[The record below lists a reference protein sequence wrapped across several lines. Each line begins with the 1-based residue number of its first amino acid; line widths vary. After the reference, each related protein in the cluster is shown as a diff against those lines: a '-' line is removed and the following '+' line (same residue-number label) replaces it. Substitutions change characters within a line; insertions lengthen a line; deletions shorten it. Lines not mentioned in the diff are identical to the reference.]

1 MAGMD
6 VETLRAV
13 DLFAALDAEQ
23 LAWLAQAGVELAL
36 ADGEV
41 LFRDGEA
48 ADAFFVLL
56 DGELA
61 FSTTDHSGREQF
73 LTRHVR
79 HAHSVAGQDVGLAEA
94 DHDGKPHAAHEFTGE
109 LPLLANGD
117 YMATAVAVG
126 PTCVL
131 RYDKPQFFE
140 MLVRCP
146 QVCTVLLPVLA
157 WRIHASEVAV
167 RRRATLEALG
177 TLAAG
182 LAHELNNPA
191 AAVARS
197 AAELADMLPQ
207 LLNDCAGLGHRA
219 EPAELTAVTESI
231 DEIRTR
237 APLRAVDPLD
247 AMDATDEVTDWLLD
261 RDIDSS
267 LADDLVQCGLRLGDL
282 EALATRLRPDVTA
295 PAVEVVAGSLRAHA
309 TVAEVVGATGR
320 ISALIASTKAYSDLD
335 RAAERDEVDVVE
347 GIEATL
353 TMLVAKL
360 SGIRVVRDYRDG
372 LPRISARP
380 SELNQV
386 WTNLVDNAV
395 DAMPDG
401 GTLTITAGGVCDDLL
416 VEFRDTG
423 CGVPPAAMPR
433 LFQPFFTTKDVGRG
447 TGLGLYLSHEIVTRR
462 HGGAISVSS
471 EPGDTRFCV
480 RLPVRPGGRA

>member
-13 DLFAALDAEQ
+13 DLFAALDVAQ
-23 LAWLAQAGVELAL
+23 LAWLAQAGAELVL
-36 ADGEV
+36 ADGDV
-41 LFRDGEA
+41 LFRDGSR

-56 DGELA
+56 EGELA

-79 HAHSVAGQDVGLAEA
+79 HAHAVADVGRAET

-109 LPLLANGD
+109 LPLLANAD

-126 PTCVL
+126 PTRVL
-131 RYDKPQFFE
+131 RYAKPEFFE

-157 WRIHASEVAV
+157 WRIHASEVAA
-167 RRRATLEALG
+167 RRRDTLEALG

-197 AAELADMLPQ
+197 AAELADLLPQ
-207 LLNDCAGLGHRA
+207 LLQDRSCLGNRA
-219 EPAELTAVTESI
+219 LPTELTAVNTAI
-231 DEIRTR
+231 DDVR
-237 APLRAVDPLD
+237 ARSRLRAVDPLD
-247 AMDATDEVTDWLLD
+247 AMDATDAVVDWLLD
-261 RDIDSS
+261 RDITSS
-267 LADDLVQCGLRLGDL
+267 LADDLVECGLRVGDL
-282 EALATRLRPDVTA
+282 DALSTQLRPDVTGS
-295 PAVEVVAGSLRAHA
+295 AVEVVAGSLRAHA
-309 TVAEVVGATGR
+309 TVAEVIGATSR

-360 SGIRVVRDYRDG
+360 AGIRVVRDYRAG
-372 LPRISARP
+372 LPTISARP

-395 DAMPDG
+395 DAMPSG

-423 CGVPPAAMPR
+423 CGVPPDVVPR
-433 LFQPFFTTKDVGRG
+433 IFQPFFTTKDVGRG

>member
-1 MAGMD
+1 ME
-6 VETLRAV
+6 VETLRGIT
-13 DLFAALDAEQ
+13 LFAALDDDQ
-23 LAWLAQAGVELAL
+23 LAWLARAGVERSL
-36 ADGEV
+36 ADGDV
-41 LFRDGEA
+41 LFRDGDR
-48 ADAFFVLL
+48 ADAFYVLV

-79 HAHSVAGQDVGLAEA
+79 HANSLGDQGIGRAET

-109 LPLLANGD
+109 LPLLADAD

-126 PTCVL
+126 PTRVL
-131 RYDKPQFFE
+131 RYAKPEFFE

-157 WRIHASEVAV
+157 WRIHASEVAA
-167 RRRATLEALG
+167 RRRDTLEALG

-197 AAELADMLPQ
+197 AGELADLFPQ
-207 LLNDCAGLGHRA
+207 LLRDCSCLGRRA
-219 EPAELTAVTESI
+219 EPDELTAVNETI
-231 DEIRTR
+231 DEIRNR
-237 APLRAVDPLD
+237 VPLRAVDALD
-247 AMDATDEVTDWLLD
+247 AMDAVDEVTDWLDD
-261 RDIDSS
+261 RGIDPGT
-267 LADDLVQCGLRLGDL
+267 LADDLVECGLRVADL
-282 EALATRLRPDVTA
+282 ESLAGRLRPEVVG
-295 PAVEVVAGSLRAHA
+295 PAAEVVAGSLRGHA
-309 TVAEVVGATGR
+309 TVAEVVGATAR
-320 ISALIASTKAYSDLD
+320 ICALIASTKAYSDMD

-353 TMLVAKL
+353 TMLAPKL
-360 SGIRVVRDYRDG
+360 STVHVVRDYRPG

-395 DAMPDG
+395 DAMSG
-401 GTLTITAGGVCDDLL
+401 VGTLTITADGVGDDLL

-423 CGVPPAAMPR
+423 SGVSAAAMPR

-447 TGLGLYLSHEIVTRR
+447 TGLGLYLSHEIVARR
-462 HGGAISVSS
+462 HAGAISVSS

>member
-1 MAGMD
+1 MNVD
-6 VETLRAV
+6 TLRGIA
-13 DLFAALDAEQ
+13 LFAALDSSQ
-23 LAWLAQAGVELAL
+23 LAWIAEAGAELSL

-41 LFRDGEA
+41 LFHDGQP
-48 ADAFFVLL
+48 ADAFFVLV

-61 FSTTDHSGREQF
+61 FSARDAGGRDQL

-79 HAHSVAGQDVGLAEA
+79 HSVAGHDVGRAET
-94 DHDGKPHAAHEFTGE
+94 DHDGKPRAAHEFTGE
-109 LPLLANGD
+109 LPLLADAD
-117 YMATAVAVG
+117 YMATATAVG
-126 PTCVL
+126 PTRVL
-131 RYDKPQFFE
+131 RYLKPQFFE

-191 AAVARS
+191 AAVTRS
-197 AAELADMLPQ
+197 ASELANLLPQ
-207 LLNDCAGLGHRA
+207 LLKDCSCLGRRA
-219 EPAELTAVTESI
+219 DPGELAAVNATI
-231 DEIRTR
+231 DGIRSR
-237 APLRAVDPLD
+237 APVRAVDPLD
-247 AMDATDEVTDWLLD
+247 AMDAMDEVTDWLED
-261 RDIDSS
+261 RGIDSTC
-267 LADDLVQCGLRLGDL
+267 LADDLVDCGLRVPDL
-282 EALATRLRPDVTA
+282 NALAGQLRDDVVG
-295 PAVEVVAGSLRAHA
+295 PAIEVVAGSLRGHA
-309 TVAEVVGATGR
+309 TVAEVIGAASR
-320 ISALIASTKAYSDLD
+320 ISVLVASTKAYSDMD
-335 RAAERDEVDVVE
+335 RAPERDEVDVVE

-360 SGIRVVRDYRDG
+360 TGVRVVRDFRDG
-372 LPRISARP
+372 LPKICGRP

-395 DAMPDG
+395 DAMPGG
-401 GTLTITAGGVCDDLL
+401 GTLTITADGVGDDLL

-423 CGVPPAAMPR
+423 CGVPPDALPR

-471 EPGDTRFCV
+471 VPGDTRFCV
-480 RLPVRPGGRA
+480 RLPVRS

>member
-1 MAGMD
+1 MD
-6 VETLRAV
+6 VATLRGIT
-13 DLFAALDAEQ
+13 LFAALDGEQ
-23 LAWLAQAGVELAL
+23 LAWLAQAGTQLSL
-36 ADGEV
+36 TDGDV
-41 LFRDGEA
+41 LFRDGDRAE
-48 ADAFFVLL
+48 AFFVLV

-61 FSTTDHSGREQF
+61 FSTTDHNGREQL

-79 HAHSVAGQDVGLAEA
+79 RAHAGDDVGRAET
-94 DHDGKPHAAHEFTGE
+94 DHDGKPSAAHEFTGE
-109 LPLLANGD
+109 LPLLADAD
-117 YMATAVAVG
+117 YIATAVAVG
-126 PTCVL
+126 PTQVL
-131 RYDKPQFFE
+131 RYAKPEFFE

-167 RRRATLEALG
+167 RRRDTLEALG

-197 AAELADMLPQ
+197 ASELADLFPQ
-207 LLNDCAGLGHRA
+207 LLRDCSCLGRQA
-219 EPAELTAVTESI
+219 EPEELSAVNTSI
-231 DEIRTR
+231 DSVRNR

-247 AMDATDEVTDWLLD
+247 AMDAMDAITDWLED
-261 RDIDSS
+261 RGIDAGRI
-267 LADDLVQCGLRLGDL
+267 ADDLVECGLRVNDL
-282 EALATRLRPDVTA
+282 DELAGQLRPEVIR
-295 PAVEVVAGSLRAHA
+295 PAVEVVAGSLRGHA
-309 TVAEVVGATGR
+309 TVAEVVGAIGR

-347 GIEATL
+347 GVEATL
-353 TMLVAKL
+353 TLLVSKL
-360 SGIRVVRDYRDG
+360 SGIHVVRDYRAS
-372 LPRISARP
+372 LPRISGRP

-401 GTLTITAGGVCDDLL
+401 GTLTITADGVGDDLL

-423 CGVPPAAMPR
+423 SGVPPDAMPR

-447 TGLGLYLSHEIVTRR
+447 TGLGLYLSHEIVSRR

-480 RLPVRPGGRA
+480 RLPVRQGGHA

>member
-1 MAGMD
+1 MD
-6 VETLRAV
+6 VETLRGIA
-13 DLFAALDAEQ
+13 LFAALDGEQ
-23 LAWLAQAGVELAL
+23 LAWLAQAGTQHSL
-36 ADGEV
+36 ADGDV
-41 LFRDGEA
+41 LFRDGER
-48 ADAFFVLL
+48 ADAFYVLV

-61 FSTTDHSGREQF
+61 FSARDASGREQF

-79 HAHSVAGQDVGLAEA
+79 RANSVVGRAET
-94 DHDGKPHAAHEFTGE
+94 DHDGKPRAAHEFTGE
-109 LPLLANGD
+109 LPLLADAD

-126 PTCVL
+126 PTEVL
-131 RYDKPQFFE
+131 RYAKPQFFE

-191 AAVARS
+191 AAVSRS
-197 AAELADMLPQ
+197 ASELADLMPQ
-207 LLNDCAGLGHRA
+207 LLRDCSCLGRRA
-219 EPAELTAVTESI
+219 EPEELAAVNATI
-231 DEIRTR
+231 DGIRNR

-247 AMDATDEVTDWLLD
+247 AMDAMDEVTDWLED
-261 RDIDSS
+261 RGIDSGS
-267 LADDLVQCGLRLGDL
+267 LADDLVECGLRVADL
-282 EALATRLRPDVTA
+282 DALAAQLRPDVVG
-295 PAVEVVAGSLRAHA
+295 PAVEVVAGSLRGHA
-309 TVAEVVGATGR
+309 TVAEVVGASSR
-320 ISALIASTKAYSDLD
+320 ISTLIASTKAYSDMD
-335 RAAERDEVDVVE
+335 RASERDEVDVVE

-353 TMLVAKL
+353 TMLVSKL

-372 LPRISARP
+372 LPTICGRP

-395 DAMPDG
+395 DAMPGG
-401 GTLTITAGGVCDDLL
+401 GTLTITADGVGDDLL

-423 CGVPPAAMPR
+423 CGVPADALPR

-447 TGLGLYLSHEIVTRR
+447 TGLGLYLSHEIVARR

-480 RLPVRPGGRA
+480 RLPVRS